1 MSAPLNEVVITSI
14 YKNSA
19 GQRLPLPRR
28 MARCTPDMEAA
39 IRSVAFE
46 LARQGGS
53 LFLSDL
59 FRSYDMQLQSH
70 MDFMNGKKKA
80 FSPPPGGS
88 LHEAGRALDL
98 DLDNLGLKL
107 ADFWELARPL
117 GLSPIIDKPI
127 AGVSESWHF
136 DCRGSHQIVYDY
148 YQTGK
153 GTNFSKPY
161 AAMAASAIV
170 SVGIQVDKFGENQTA
185 AAIQSALIR
194 LGQTL
199 GNIDGSIGIKT
210 RAALDAVGVQ
220 FAEPQTMLTAL
231 EGLLRR
237 IFPKEYEITQEV
249 AFVAVPAHV
258 IQ

>member
-1 MSAPLNEVVITSI
+1 MSASLNEVVITSI
-14 YKNSA
+14 YKNNA

-28 MARCTPDMEAA
+28 MAQCTPDMEAA
-39 IRSVAFE
+39 IRTLSAE
-46 LARQGGS
+46 LSQRGGS

-98 DLDNLGLKL
+98 DLDNLGMKL

-117 GLSPIIDKPI
+117 GLSPIIDKPTP
-127 AGVSESWHF
+127 GVSESWHF

-148 YQTGK
+148 YKNGK
-153 GTNFSKPY
+153 GTNFLQPY
-161 AAMAASAIV
+161 TAMAASAIL
-170 SVGIQVDKFGENQTA
+170 SVGVKVDKFGDNQTA
-185 AAIQSALIR
+185 AAVQSALIR

-199 GNIDGSIGIKT
+199 GNIDGSIGTKT

-220 FAEPQTMLTAL
+220 FAEPQTMLVAL
-231 EGLLRR
+231 EGLLRQK
-237 IFPKEYEITQEV
+237 FPQEYEIRQDDLLVNT
-249 AFVAVPAHV
+249 PAHV

>member
-14 YKNSA
+14 YKNNA

-28 MARCTPDMEAA
+28 MAHCTPDMEAA
-39 IRSVAFE
+39 IRSVGSE
-46 LARQGGS
+46 LAQRGGS

-70 MDFMNGKKKA
+70 MDFLNGKKSA

-98 DLDNLGLKL
+98 DLRSLGMKL
-107 ADFWELARPL
+107 GNFWELARPL
-117 GLSPIIDKPI
+117 GLLPIIDKPI
-127 AGVSESWHF
+127 DSMSEAWHF
-136 DCRGSHQIVYDY
+136 DCRGSHQIVYEY
-148 YQTGK
+148 YKNGK

-161 AAMAASAIV
+161 AAMAASAIA
-170 SVGIQVDKFGENQTA
+170 SAGIKVDKFGNNQIA

-194 LGQTL
+194 LGQTI
-199 GNIDGSIGIKT
+199 GDIDGSIGIKT
-210 RAALDAVGVQ
+210 RGALDAVGVP
-220 FAEPQTMLTAL
+220 FGEPQTMLTAVD
-231 EGLLRR
+231 GLLRR
-237 IFPKEYEITQEV
+237 SFPQEYEIVHED
-249 AFVAVPAHV
+249 AAVNAPAHV